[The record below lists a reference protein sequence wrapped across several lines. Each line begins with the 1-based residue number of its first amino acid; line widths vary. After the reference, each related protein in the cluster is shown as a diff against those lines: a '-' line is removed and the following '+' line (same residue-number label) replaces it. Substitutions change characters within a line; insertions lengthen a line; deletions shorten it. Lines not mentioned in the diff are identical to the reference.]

1 MSKYIY
7 LDVERCIDL
16 LIILVYY
23 ILGHKLTELY
33 IRRNQISEFSELH
46 YLMALPNLTVSIQMY
61 CTHVHIYMHH

>member
-16 LIILVYY
+16 LIILVY

-33 IRRNQISEFSELH
+33 IRRNQISDFSELD
-46 YLMALPNLTVSIQMY
+46 YLIALPNLTVSIKMH
-61 CTHVHIYMHH
+61 CTRVHIYMHH